1 MPLLAK
7 AFSALT
13 VAFDIQSWHIF
24 FMKSSRTRTWAIKI
38 LSVLLP
44 LLLVLTFLEILVR
57 FIPPDLMV
65 LRKLVTV
72 VPDTRPYVLRSNMN
86 ILFSGM
92 FTRISPPVEWRT
104 NAQGLREDQEI
115 SPHSTR
121 FRIATYGDSEA
132 FGWSVKSED
141 TFQKQMEAIDP
152 RVEVINFG
160 VPGYNATNIADHMA
174 KTVSLYHPDLII
186 YLVHKNDLDD
196 SITISQM
203 FGYSHLLLKLRLAY
217 QQWVLKPEQKRRR
230 ASPERQAFFAHEVE
244 RMIDISQQDRIP
256 FMLAFLHTQNENA
269 LQKFGNDQLFN
280 DRNRSSESSRP
291 FPPPQLIRLKPLLKS
306 LPKLDHHLSPEA
318 FRQIAQRL
326 CQVLSSS
333 GENQCVPPQW
343 SPSPP

>member
-1 MPLLAK
+1 MR
-7 AFSALT
+7 
-13 VAFDIQSWHIF
+13 
-24 FMKSSRTRTWAIKI
+24 SSRTRTWSIRI

-44 LLLVLTFLEILVR
+44 LLLVLAFLEILVR

-65 LRKLVTV
+65 LRKLVTI
-72 VPDTRPYVLRSNMN
+72 VPDSQPYILKPNMS
-86 ILFSGM
+86 IPFSGM

-104 NAQGLREDQEI
+104 NARGLREDHAI
-115 SPHSTR
+115 PPRSTR

-203 FGYSHLLLKLRLAY
+203 FGSSHLLLKLRLVY

-230 ASPERQAFFAHEVE
+230 ASPERQAFFAQEVE
-244 RMIDISQQDRIP
+244 RMIDMSKQGRIP
-256 FMLAFLHTQNENA
+256 FILAFLHTQNENA
-269 LQKFGNDQLFN
+269 LRKFGNDQLFKDQN
-280 DRNRSSESSRP
+280 KPPESSRP
-291 FPPPQLIRLKPLLKS
+291 LPPLQLIKLKPLLKS

-318 FRQIAQRL
+318 FRRIAQHLCRL
-326 CQVLSSS
+326 ISLSS
-333 GENQCVPPQW
+333 EHQCVPP
-343 SPSPP
+343 